1 MSNVGVGK
9 ARSNAGGG
17 SFLLTTFKGATSLNV
32 DTSLTVDGSLV
43 ALGRLLLGDRDL
55 GVWEKNER

>member
-1 MSNVGVGK
+1 MSNVGVGNAK
-9 ARSNAGGG
+9 SNAGGG

-43 ALGRLLLGDRDL
+43 ALRRDRVL